1 MSYRLSSSEFD
12 DPEMPA
18 LLKRLA
24 TYFAGQG
31 IPFYVV
37 GAMARDMVLGLI
49 HGRKQSRKTNDL
61 DIAIMIQDWS
71 TYETVSTDLGAD
83 PDFTKSPKQKQR
95 WYFKER
101 VILDIIPFGEIAKVD
116 KHIYWPPDETPAMSV
131 SGFPAMATAALELI
145 VDEEV
150 SVPVASIPG
159 LFVLKLLAWKDRHR
173 ETNRDSEDIG
183 GILNEYLEIN
193 LDRTAQEHP
202 DIFSLEDFTILR
214 AGAYLMGRD
223 IHRFLAEDLRL
234 REEIR
239 GILVDELFK
248 REESILISQILETH
262 RLRRYDEVRA
272 ALALL
277 ASALGG

>member
-1 MSYRLSSSEFD
+1 MSYRLSSSDFD
-12 DPEMPA
+12 DPYMPT

-24 TYFAGQG
+24 TYFAGRG

-61 DIAIMIQDWS
+61 DIAIMIPDWS
-71 TYETVSTDLGAD
+71 TYEKVSGALLTD

-101 VILDIIPFGEIAKVD
+101 VILDIIPFGEIAKAD

-131 SGFPAMATAALELI
+131 SGFPAMAIAALEVI
-145 VDEEV
+145 VDGELPI
-150 SVPVASIPG
+150 PVASIPG

-173 ETNRDSEDIG
+173 ETNRDAEDIT

-202 DIFSLEDFTILR
+202 DIFSIDDFTILK

-223 IHRFLAEDLRL
+223 IHHFLAEELPL
-234 REEIR
+234 QVEIR
-239 GILVDELFK
+239 NIIVDELSK
-248 REESILISQILETH
+248 KEESILIRQTLETH
-262 RLRRYDEVRA
+262 RLKRYEEVRD
-272 ALALL
+272 ALSLL
-277 ASALGG
+277 ESALGS